1 VPAIKRAFYCPEN
14 PVAKQIINLGTAPTG
29 AGGDTPRSA
38 FVKMQ
43 ANFDE
48 LYAAGVAVGSLTPIN
63 ADMNTYV
70 TAGVYSFSLPAANGP
85 GFSYG
90 TLEVQPRAP
99 NEVIQIARDIV
110 SDAVAARRFLG
121 GVWSPW
127 VRGYTESI
135 VNANGVA
142 TRLPDGTQIC
152 RGKFLMPAQAL
163 NTSSAGAVATLPALF
178 YDSNYDLVY
187 SGITVQGSGAQA
199 DIGNLMANGVYLS
212 KATGTVSFFSYAYKY
227 AVANPVQLSYIAIGR
242 WLP

>member
-1 VPAIKRAFYCPEN
+1 L
-14 PVAKQIINLGTAPTG
+14 AKQIINLGTAPTG

-110 SDAVAARRFLG
+110 SDAVAGRRFLG
-121 GVWSPW
+121 GVWSAW
-127 VRGYTESI
+127 VRGYTETITNS
-135 VNANGVA
+135 NGTA
-142 TRLPDGTQIC
+142 IKLPDGTMIC
-152 RGKFLMPAQAL
+152 RGKFTMPAQAL
-163 NTSSAGAVATLPALF
+163 NTSSFGAYANLPASF
-178 YDSNYDLVY
+178 VDENYDVTH
-187 SGITVQGSGAQA
+187 SAISVQGSGAQA
-199 DIGNLMANGVYLS
+199 DIGNIAANGIYYS
-212 KATGTVSFFSYAYKY
+212 KVKTTISFFSYAYKF
-227 AVANPVQLSYIAIGR
+227 AVAAPVQFSYIAIGR
-242 WLP
+242 WY